1 MKKILLVGLLC
12 TPLSSEAACTLSL
25 TNISFGPYSPSN
37 AIPLDTTGNFAVT
50 CDGIAG
56 KTISY
61 TLAINAGSSGSFV
74 SRKMIYGPY
83 ALNYNLYLNAPR
95 TSIWADGNVGTAILA
110 DSYAFVAG
118 INVRNYPVYGRIP
131 GGQAVPPGSYS
142 DTLIVTLT
150 Y

>member
-1 MKKILLVGLLC
+1 MV
-12 TPLSSEAACTLSL
+12 SEKFFNSESPVTFTKSL
-25 TNISFGPYSPSN
+25 AKNVSLEEFAGIPIG
-37 AIPLDTTGNFAVT
+37 IPLPTT
-50 CDGIAG
+50 
-56 KTISY
+56 
-61 TLAINAGSSGSFV
+61 SF
-74 SRKMIYGPY
+74 P
-83 ALNYNLYLNAPR
+83 N
-95 TSIWADGNVGTAILA
+95 TSLVRPNVGTAILA